1 MTCFCTMQLAAG
13 IGAGPR
19 RVPWQGLKPKH
30 SKLLS
35 KTLLNIG
42 TVLFFIRICVSL
54 AGLCG
59 WRASSFGRGDPKQCS
74 QSEADMVLGSYRWAV
89 ILHLE
94 QMQMSLATLW
104 GSNFSS
110 WPWAFIVLGG
120 QLVAES
126 LLGGERRENSDSEDE
141 PLICDGS
148 PYMSK
153 IASTF
158 YFKVKVQGP
167 G

>member
-1 MTCFCTMQLAAG
+1 M
-13 IGAGPR
+13 
-19 RVPWQGLKPKH
+19 
-30 SKLLS
+30 
-35 KTLLNIG
+35 
-42 TVLFFIRICVSL
+42 
-54 AGLCG
+54 
-59 WRASSFGRGDPKQCS
+59 
-74 QSEADMVLGSYRWAV
+74 
-89 ILHLE
+89 
-94 QMQMSLATLW
+94 
-104 GSNFSS
+104 
-110 WPWAFIVLGG
+110 LGG

-158 YFKVKVQGP
+158 YFKVKVQVP